1 MVKKISADA
10 CGLRPATI
18 LSQSEFDTT
27 VDGAEEAVVVV
38 VAAGRWTVG
47 EGCRAVGRSDSN
59 LIPNGVEAE
68 ERWPGGPVVA
78 EPCPACSSTVVVAG
92 SGSASGDSRNGGTTA
107 TATVEEYRYAA
118 GLLMM
123 TVKFPPVGL
132 SPALHRR

>member
-27 VDGAEEAVVVV
+27 VDGAEAAAAAAVV

-59 LIPNGVEAE
+59 LIPNGVDAE
-68 ERWPGGPVVA
+68 ERWPGGPVVG
-78 EPCPACSSTVVVAG
+78 E
-92 SGSASGDSRNGGTTA
+92 
-107 TATVEEYRYAA
+107 
-118 GLLMM
+118 
-123 TVKFPPVGL
+123 
-132 SPALHRR
+132 